1 VGKWRAFGWRVLE
14 MDGHDMRDILR
25 TLHDA
30 AEDGDGS
37 SPTCVIAHTVKG
49 KGVSFMEN
57 DYTWHSKVLSPE
69 EYATALSDLG
79 AGTDTTRQGAR

>member
-1 VGKWRAFGWRVLE
+1 
-14 MDGHDMRDILR
+14 MRDILR